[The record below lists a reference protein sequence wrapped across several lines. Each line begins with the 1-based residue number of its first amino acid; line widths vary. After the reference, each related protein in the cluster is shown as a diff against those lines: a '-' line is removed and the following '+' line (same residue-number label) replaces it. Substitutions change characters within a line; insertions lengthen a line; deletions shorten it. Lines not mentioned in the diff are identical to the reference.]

1 MTGTGEAAAGAPR
14 RLRDLVAERAR
25 ALSEQAA
32 GGADVPAA
40 EVEAL
45 GRLLRLAEIAEAAA
59 PPAPVP
65 PAGRRRWPVIVL
77 AVATLAVASAL
88 LFVPMRETEI
98 ALDATVS
105 DLGFTLAAP
114 RVLADGMQVATLGAS
129 GLRAIRLPATP
140 GGRSPEDAE
149 VTAVR
154 LSVARRPG
162 SITLARLAL
171 APETRIWIA
180 ATAAGQYRLSL
191 RGLAQPLR
199 VDVDGPVQ
207 VAGGGLP
214 ATILAL
220 SSPAPVLLHPGSGP
234 LDLDLEFPGAA
245 PAAFL
250 PDLVVRDLSLF
261 RVDGFMDPQ
270 SPGPRRVST
279 LLGGTLYLES
289 LNGAQRALRRRESL
303 RFEDAHGEIQALR
316 LDGDRVVVDFRGRV
330 RGMTTGPD
338 GSRRSLMPTVLEW
351 LRARQGLALLWGT
364 FLYSLGVV
372 LAVHRWWR
380 SPT

>member
-1 MTGTGEAAAGAPR
+1 
-14 RLRDLVAERAR
+14 
-25 ALSEQAA
+25 
-32 GGADVPAA
+32 
-40 EVEAL
+40 
-45 GRLLRLAEIAEAAA
+45 
-59 PPAPVP
+59 
-65 PAGRRRWPVIVL
+65 VL
-77 AVATLAVASAL
+77 AATTLAVASLL
-88 LFVPMRETEI
+88 LFVPMQETEI

-114 RVLADGMQVATLGAS
+114 RVLADGMQVATLGVS
-129 GLRAIRLPATP
+129 GLRAVRLPGKP
-140 GGRSPEDAE
+140 GGPLPEDAE

-154 LSVARRPG
+154 LSLARRAGPG
-162 SITLARLAL
+162 SITLARLAVPGE
-171 APETRIWIA
+171 ARVWIGA
-180 ATAAGQYRLSL
+180 MAAGQYRLSL

-214 ATILAL
+214 ATVLAL
-220 SSPAPVLLHPGSGP
+220 SSPAPVLLHPGAGP
-234 LDLDLEFPGAA
+234 VDLDLEFPGAA

-250 PDLVVRDLSLF
+250 PDH
-261 RVDGFMDPQ
+261 PQ
-270 SPGPRRVST
+270 SPGPRPVST

-289 LNGAQRALRRRESL
+289 LNGAQRTLRRREGL
-303 RFEDAHGEIQALR
+303 RFEDARGEIQALR

-364 FLYSLGVV
+364 FLYVLGVV